1 MGKKFLFKVVLIG
14 EGGVGKTS
22 TLNRFVKNQFQEQ
35 YILTIGA
42 NFLKKEVKFKKTTVN
57 LIIWDMAGQSR
68 FASFRK
74 NFYTD
79 TSGALLIFDLTRAD
93 TYYKLENW
101 IKELNESAGEI
112 PFVLIGNKCDLLE
125 DLGRSI
131 DPIKTEEFARN
142 RNSIYI
148 ETSAKTGENVEEAFK
163 ELTRRMAESKGV
175 EIR

>member
-42 NFLKKEVKFKKTTVN
+42 NFMKKEVKFKKATAN
-57 LIIWDMAGQSR
+57 LIIWDMAGQKR
-68 FASFRK
+68 FESFRK

-93 TYYKLENW
+93 TYNRLEHW
-101 IKELNESAGEI
+101 IKELNENAGEV
-112 PFVLIGNKCDLLE
+112 PFILIGNKFS
-125 DLGRSI
+125 GSI
-131 DPIKTEEFARN
+131 FHQSVI
-142 RNSIYI
+142 
-148 ETSAKTGENVEEAFK
+148 
-163 ELTRRMAESKGV
+163 
-175 EIR
+175 